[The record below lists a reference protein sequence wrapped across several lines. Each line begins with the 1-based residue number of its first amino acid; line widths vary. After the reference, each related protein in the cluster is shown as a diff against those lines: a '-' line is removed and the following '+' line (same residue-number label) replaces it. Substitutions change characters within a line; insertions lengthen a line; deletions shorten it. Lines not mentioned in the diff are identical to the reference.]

1 MQSPIVNTSL
11 KPTQKNIFLFFSFFL
26 FSLFICSL
34 HIGAHHP
41 LVLMTN
47 PKSAQEM
54 GITIPDKLKNQAK
67 IIGEKS

>member
-1 MQSPIVNTSL
+1 MQSPIVNISL
-11 KPTQKNIFLFFSFFL
+11 RPLQKNISLLFSFFL
-26 FSLFICSL
+26 FSFFICPL
-34 HIGAHHP
+34 HIGTHHP

-47 PKSAQEM
+47 LKSAQEM